1 MLHGSSPVS
10 DPIVVACKD
19 KNFLIEA
26 MLNDLD
32 KYFEKAPVIIILPDE
47 MKEQVINHMKISK

>member
-10 DPIVVACKD
+10 DPIVDACTD
-19 KNFLIEA
+19 RNNLIEK
-26 MLNDLD
+26 MLHDLD

-47 MKEQVINHMKISK
+47 MKV